1 VSGQPGSAGAPP
13 RPAEPAVIRL
23 AQPIYTFDI
32 DFAGVVS
39 NINYLRWSEIWR
51 LEFARRLGLGVE
63 EMLAAG
69 LLPLMVRQ
77 ELNFIRPLRFGESVS
92 LEGWVERIGTSSVTL
107 WLEMREAL
115 TGQLCC
121 DNRQVMVMT
130 DRKTRASVPIP
141 PQFRARLQEHQ

>member
-1 VSGQPGSAGAPP
+1 VSEPKGSAGAPA

-23 AQPIYTFDI
+23 TQPVYTFDI

-51 LEFARRLGLGVE
+51 LEFARRMGLGIE
-63 EMLAAG
+63 EMLAQG

-77 ELNFIRPLRFGESVS
+77 ELNFLRPLRFGESVS
-92 LEGWVERIGTSSVTL
+92 LEGWVERVGTSSVTL
-107 WLEMREAL
+107 WLEMREAAS
-115 TGQLCC
+115 GELCC

-130 DRKTRASVPIP
+130 DRATRASVPIP
-141 PQFRARLQEHQ
+141 PGFREKLQQPR